1 MRAVALVAAA
11 GRGERLGADIPKALL
26 RISGRPLL
34 EFAMQTVDACDEV
47 EAVVVAAPPERLDE
61 IANVAKVSAKLIEVV
76 EGGETRNAS
85 IRNALEVV
93 PEKFDAVVCH
103 DVARPF
109 ASPAL
114 FTAVLTALD
123 HADGAVP
130 TLPVHDT
137 VKRMDGNDIGETVPR
152 DGLVLAQTPQA
163 FRREVL
169 EAAHRAAAVDGF
181 EGTDDAALVERAGYR
196 LASVPG
202 DPSNLKLTT
211 AADLRLANAL
221 AVGLRG

>member
-26 RISGRPLL
+26 RISGKPLL
-34 EFAMQTVDACDEV
+34 GFAMRTLDACDEV
-47 EAVVVAAPPERLDE
+47 EVVVVAAPPDRLDE

-76 EGGETRNAS
+76 EGGETRSAS

-93 PEKFDAVVCH
+93 PEEFDAVACH

-109 ASPAL
+109 ASSAL
-114 FTAVLTALD
+114 FTAVLTALN

-137 VKRMDGNDIGETVPR
+137 VKRMDGQDIGETLSR

-163 FRREVL
+163 FRRQVL
-169 EAAHRAAAVDGF
+169 EAAHRAAAADGF

-196 LASVPG
+196 LVSVPG

-211 AADLRLANAL
+211 AADLRVATAL

>member
-11 GRGERLGADIPKALL
+11 GRGERLGAGIPKALL

-34 EFAMQTVDACDEV
+34 DFAMQTVDACDEV
-47 EAVVVAAPPERLDE
+47 EAVVVAAPPDRLDE
-61 IANVAKVSAKLIEVV
+61 IADVANVSAKLIEVV
-76 EGGETRNAS
+76 EGGESRHAS
-85 IRNALEVV
+85 IGAALAAV
-93 PEKFDAVVCH
+93 PDGFDAVVCH

-109 ASPAL
+109 ASAAL
-114 FTAVLTALD
+114 FAAVLMALN

-137 VKRMDGNDIGETVPR
+137 VKRMNGSQIGETVPR

-163 FRREVL
+163 FRRQVL
-169 EAAHRAAAVDGF
+169 DAAHRAAVVSGF

-196 LASVPG
+196 VVSVPG

-211 AADLRLANAL
+211 AADLRVATAL
-221 AVGLRG
+221 AVGLHG

>member
-11 GRGERLGADIPKALL
+11 GRGERLGANIPKALL

-34 EFAMQTVDACDEV
+34 AFALQTVDACDEL
-47 EAVVVAAPPERLDE
+47 EAVVVAAPPDRLDE
-61 IANVAKVSAKLIEVV
+61 IADVAKVSVKLMEVV
-76 EGGETRNAS
+76 AGGETRNSS

-93 PEKFDAVVCH
+93 PEEFDAVVCH

-109 ASPAL
+109 ATPAL

-137 VKRMDGNDIGETVPR
+137 VKRMDGKDIGETLPR

-163 FRREVL
+163 FHRQVL
-169 EAAHRAAAVDGF
+169 EAAHRAAVVDGF
-181 EGTDDAALVERAGYR
+181 EGTDDAALVERAGYSVV
-196 LASVPG
+196 SVPG
-202 DPSNLKLTT
+202 DASNLKLTT
-211 AADLRLANAL
+211 AADLRVATAL

>member
-11 GRGERLGADIPKALL
+11 GRGERLGANIPKALL

-34 EFAMQTVDACDEV
+34 AFALQTVDACDEL
-47 EAVVVAAPPERLDE
+47 EAVVVAAPPDRLDE
-61 IANVAKVSAKLIEVV
+61 IADVAKVSVKLMEVV
-76 EGGETRNAS
+76 AGGETRNSS

-93 PEKFDAVVCH
+93 PEEFDAVVCH

-109 ASPAL
+109 ATPAL

-137 VKRMDGNDIGETVPR
+137 VKRMDGKDIGETLPR
-152 DGLVLAQTPQA
+152 DGLVLSQTPQA
-163 FRREVL
+163 FHRQVL

-196 LASVPG
+196 VVAVPG
-202 DPSNLKLTT
+202 DASNLKLTT
-211 AADLRLANAL
+211 AADLRVATAL
-221 AVGLRG
+221 ALGLRG

>member
-11 GRGERLGADIPKALL
+11 GRGERLGANIPKALL

-34 EFAMQTVDACDEV
+34 AFALQTVDACDEL
-47 EAVVVAAPPERLDE
+47 EAVVVAAPPDRLDE
-61 IANVAKVSAKLIEVV
+61 IADVAKVSVKLMEVV
-76 EGGETRNAS
+76 AGGETRNSS

-93 PEKFDAVVCH
+93 PGEFDAVVCH

-109 ASPAL
+109 ATPAL

-137 VKRMDGNDIGETVPR
+137 VKRMDGKDIGETLPR
-152 DGLVLAQTPQA
+152 DGLVLSQTPQA
-163 FRREVL
+163 FHRQVL
-169 EAAHRAAAVDGF
+169 EAAHRAAPVDGF

-196 LASVPG
+196 VVSVPG
-202 DPSNLKLTT
+202 DASNLKLTT
-211 AADLRLANAL
+211 AADLRVATAL

>member
-11 GRGERLGADIPKALL
+11 GRGERLGANIPKALL

-34 EFAMQTVDACDEV
+34 AFALQTVDACDEL
-47 EAVVVAAPPERLDE
+47 EAVVVAAPPDRLDE
-61 IANVAKVSAKLIEVV
+61 IADVAKVSVKLMEVV
-76 EGGETRNAS
+76 AGGETRNAS
-85 IRNALEVV
+85 IRSALEVV
-93 PEKFDAVVCH
+93 PEEFDAVVCH

-114 FTAVLTALD
+114 FTAVLTPLD

-137 VKRMDGNDIGETVPR
+137 VKRMDGKDIGETLSR

-163 FRREVL
+163 FRRQAL

-196 LASVPG
+196 LVSVPG

-211 AADLRLANAL
+211 AADLRLATAL

>member
-11 GRGERLGADIPKALL
+11 GRGERLGANIPKALL

-34 EFAMQTVDACDEV
+34 AFALQTVDACDEL
-47 EAVVVAAPPERLDE
+47 EAVVVAAPPDRLDE
-61 IANVAKVSAKLIEVV
+61 IADVAKVSAKLMDVV

-93 PEKFDAVVCH
+93 PEEFDAVVCH

-137 VKRMDGNDIGETVPR
+137 VKRMDGKDIGETLPR

-163 FRREVL
+163 FRRQVL
-169 EAAHRAAAVDGF
+169 EAAHRAAAAEGF

-211 AADLRLANAL
+211 AADLRVATAL